1 MKKGINLSAYVD
13 AADVN
18 AESEFQ
24 PLQNASNPKEQ
35 KVKRSDFPSDFV
47 FGVTTAAA
55 QMEGS
60 AKEAGRGPS
69 VWDYYVE
76 KFPERIADHTN
87 MFTAIDSYK
96 RYKEE
101 VKGLKD
107 LGVDSHRFS
116 ISWTRIL
123 PRGTLSGGVNQEGID
138 HYNNFIDELIKNDI
152 TPFVTILHFDPPQAL
167 TDKYGGILNRSFV
180 KDFKD
185 YSKLCFKLYG
195 DRVKNWITI
204 NEPWIMAKMGYDK
217 GVGPPGRCSVQTV
230 FPCTN
235 GGNSATEPYIASHHL
250 LLAHASAVKL
260 YRKKFQEKQGGQIG
274 ICLVGQFV
282 KPYSSSAEDKA
293 AAKRIIDFE
302 LGWFM
307 EPLVYG
313 SYPKSMRRLV
323 KDRLPNFTE
332 KEKKMILGSLDFV
345 GINYYTTRYGRNNPA
360 DPQTPISYSNDP
372 LALVSI
378 TNANGTQIG
387 PQAGG
392 SRFVYSY
399 PQGLQQLLKFMMK
412 KYRHPKI
419 YIAEHGIT
427 EAMDDKLRLSLQQL
441 LKFMMKKYRHPKI
454 YIAEHG
460 ITEAMDD
467 KLRLSDA
474 LKDPHRIQ
482 SILRHLYWIKKA
494 IKSGVNVKGYFHYT
508 LSDNFEWGEGYIP
521 RFGEFQPLQNA
532 SNPKELK
539 VKRSDFPSDFV
550 FGVTTAA
557 AQMEGSAKEAGR
569 GPSVWDYY
577 VEKFPERI
585 ADHTNMFTAIDS
597 YKRYKE
603 EVKGL
608 KDLGVDSHR
617 FSISWTRILPRGT
630 LSGGVNQEGIDHYNN
645 FIDELIKN
653 DITPFVTILHFDPPQ
668 ALTDKY
674 GGILNRS
681 FVKDFK
687 DYSKLCFKL
696 YGDRVKNWITI
707 NEPWIMAK
715 MGYDKGV
722 GPPGRCSVQTVFPC
736 TNGGNSATEPYIASH
751 HLLLAHAS
759 TVKLY
764 RKKFQEKQGGQ
775 IGICLVGQFVK
786 PYSSSA
792 EDKAAA
798 KRIIDFELGWFM
810 EPLVYG
816 SYPKSM
822 RRLVKDRLP
831 NFTEKEK
838 KMIMGSLDFVG
849 INYYTTRYGRNN
861 PADPQTP
868 ISYSN
873 DPLALVSITN
883 ANGTQIGPQAGGSRF
898 VYSYPQGLQQLLKFM
913 MKKYRH
919 PKIYIAEHGITEAMD
934 DKLRL
939 SDALKDPHRIQSILR
954 HLYWIKKAIKS
965 GVNVKGYFHYTL
977 SDNFEWG
984 EGYIPRFGLYYVD
997 YKDNLKR
1004 IPKESAK
1011 WLPKFLKGE
1020 A

>member
-1 MKKGINLSAYVD
+1 MEFLPPWLRIVQGMCAIAFIIASLSQ
-13 AADVN
+13 ADVN
-18 AESEFQ
+18 AES
-24 PLQNASNPKEQ
+24 
-35 KVKRSDFPSDFV
+35 
-47 FGVTTAAA
+47 
-55 QMEGS
+55 
-60 AKEAGRGPS
+60 
-69 VWDYYVE
+69 
-76 KFPERIADHTN
+76 
-87 MFTAIDSYK
+87 
-96 RYKEE
+96 
-101 VKGLKD
+101 
-107 LGVDSHRFS
+107 
-116 ISWTRIL
+116 
-123 PRGTLSGGVNQEGID
+123 
-138 HYNNFIDELIKNDI
+138 
-152 TPFVTILHFDPPQAL
+152 
-167 TDKYGGILNRSFV
+167 
-180 KDFKD
+180 
-185 YSKLCFKLYG
+185 
-195 DRVKNWITI
+195 
-204 NEPWIMAKMGYDK
+204 
-217 GVGPPGRCSVQTV
+217 
-230 FPCTN
+230 
-235 GGNSATEPYIASHHL
+235 
-250 LLAHASAVKL
+250 
-260 YRKKFQEKQGGQIG
+260 
-274 ICLVGQFV
+274 
-282 KPYSSSAEDKA
+282 
-293 AAKRIIDFE
+293 
-302 LGWFM
+302 
-307 EPLVYG
+307 
-313 SYPKSMRRLV
+313 
-323 KDRLPNFTE
+323 
-332 KEKKMILGSLDFV
+332 
-345 GINYYTTRYGRNNPA
+345 
-360 DPQTPISYSNDP
+360 
-372 LALVSI
+372 
-378 TNANGTQIG
+378 
-387 PQAGG
+387 
-392 SRFVYSY
+392 
-399 PQGLQQLLKFMMK
+399 
-412 KYRHPKI
+412 
-419 YIAEHGIT
+419 
-427 EAMDDKLRLSLQQL
+427 
-441 LKFMMKKYRHPKI
+441 
-454 YIAEHG
+454 
-460 ITEAMDD
+460 
-467 KLRLSDA
+467 
-474 LKDPHRIQ
+474 
-482 SILRHLYWIKKA
+482 
-494 IKSGVNVKGYFHYT
+494 
-508 LSDNFEWGEGYIP
+508 
-521 RFGEFQPLQNA
+521 EFQPLQNA

-674 GGILNRS
+674 GGILNPS

-759 TVKLY
+759 AVKLY

-798 KRIIDFELGWFM
+798 RRIIDFELGWFM